1 MPIHVECDC
10 GKSLNV
16 PDKLAGKKGKC
27 PACGAVLNIPAKGGD
42 EELEMEMSAPPP
54 KAAAGSGKKCPNCKK
69 GWPADAVICVACGTN
84 MITGEK
90 LSTET

>member
-1 MPIHVECDC
+1 MPIPVQCDC

-27 PACGAVLNIPAKGGD
+27 PACGAVLNIPAKSGGD
-42 EELEMEMSAPPP
+42 EMDAEMSAPPP
-54 KAAAGSGKKCPNCKK
+54 KASGSGKKCPNCGKN
-69 GWPADAVICVACGTN
+69 WPADAVICVGCGTN

>member
-1 MPIHVECDC
+1 MPIKVTCDC

-27 PACGAVLNIPAKGGD
+27 PTCGAVLNIPAASGGGD
-42 EELEMEMSAPPP
+42 DELDAAPPA
-54 KAAAGSGKKCPNCKK
+54 KASGGGKKCPNCSKQ
-69 GWPADAVICVACGTN
+69 WPADAVICVACGTN
-84 MITGEK
+84 MLTGEK

>member
-27 PACGAVLNIPAKGGD
+27 PACGAVLNIPAGD
-42 EELEMEMSAPPP
+42 TDDEPKVELKAPPS
-54 KAAAGSGKKCPNCKK
+54 KATGTVGRKCPNCSKN
-69 GWPADAVICVACGTN
+69 WPADAVICVACGTN
-84 MITGEK
+84 LITGER
-90 LSTET
+90 LTTET

>member
-1 MPIHVECDC
+1 MPIRVECDC

-27 PACGAVLNIPAKGGD
+27 PACGAVLNIPAGGGGGD
-42 EELEMEMSAPPP
+42 EFEITAPPA
-54 KAAAGSGKKCPNCKK
+54 KASAGSGKKCPNCNKQ
-69 GWPADAVICVACGTN
+69 WPVDAVICVACGTN
-84 MITGEK
+84 MVTGEK